1 VTNFFRNLLYNSS
14 HGGLSEEHPA
24 VYRSLEETRTLSY
37 STNWLRST
45 LVVSAGVMLFGAV
58 SPLQAA
64 LTGVDIFKNISY
76 SQTSG
81 AAPTSPVNFFAD
93 VEAYMANPGDFTSV
107 SVTYPGPGSPVSLP
121 LVTPTKFGIGP
132 SFATQADMDAAYPF
146 GTYTFTAGPAT
157 ETAAFNYLLD
167 AYTSDIPALDASTF
181 AALQGMNPSQ
191 PFTFNFNAFTPNPN
205 ASVGET
211 FLTIFGTS
219 FGGGHPPSTTSATM
233 AANTLAFNTTYNW
246 ELDFSDRI
254 TATDPSSGV
263 PTLIGFDVRTDGSF
277 TTAPSPEPSSM
288 VPFAMML
295 LGAGVARLRKKAH

>member
-1 VTNFFRNLLYNSS
+1 M
-14 HGGLSEEHPA
+14 
-24 VYRSLEETRTLSY
+24 EETRTLTY

-45 LVVSAGVMLFGAV
+45 LVVSAGVMLFCAV

-76 SQTSG
+76 QQTSG

-93 VEAYMANPGDFTSV
+93 VEAYMQNPGDFTSV
-107 SVTYPGPGSPVSLP
+107 TVTYPGPGSPASLP

-146 GTYTFTAGPAT
+146 GTYTFTAGPTT
-157 ETAAFNYLLD
+157 ETAAFNYLVD

-191 PFTFNFNAFTPNPN
+191 PFTFNFNSFTPNPN

-219 FGGGHPPSTTSATM
+219 FGSGYSPSTTSATM
-233 AANTLAFNTTYNW
+233 SANTLAFNTTYNW

-254 TATDPSSGV
+254 SGTDPSSGV

-277 TTAPSPEPSSM
+277 TTAAAPTPEPSSTL
-288 VPFAMML
+288 PFALMF
-295 LGAGVARLRKKAH
+295 LGAAVTRLRRRAH